1 MKTLLISILLFCTQP
16 ALAASMSPEDMTWL
30 GGMSA
35 YSKGDYATALQVW
48 KPIAER
54 GHTHASMGLGR
65 MYRDG
70 KGVPQDYKT
79 AIKYYNTA
87 VRNGSAEAMVNI
99 GWFYY
104 HGKGFTQ
111 NYHTATKWFTVAAE
125 RGNAPAQSRLGNS
138 NEYGLGVPQNLT
150 RAHMWYNLSASQR
163 YKGAKKKRDKVAK
176 KMTSSQIENA
186 QMLASE
192 CVAKDYKGC

>member
-1 MKTLLISILLFCTQP
+1 MQ
-16 ALAASMSPEDMTWL
+16 MVL
-30 GGMSA
+30 GVVA
-35 YSKGDYATALQVW
+35 YSKGDYATALQKL
-48 KPIAER
+48 KPVAER
-54 GHTHASMGLGR
+54 GNTNASNALGR

-87 VRNGSAEAMVNI
+87 ARNGSAEAMVNI

-125 RGNAPAQSRLGNS
+125 SGNGDAQSRLGHS

-176 KMTSSQIENA
+176 KMTSSQIEKA